1 MTNDERKKINIGKI
15 LDWPA
20 KNLGRIKTVGILV
33 LIVLLGFSILRGAC
47 NRQQMEEL
55 TERVAGLNVR
65 NDILRQGISKRDS
78 LIIQKDG
85 RIAELKDSILISV
98 RKLTKLKSDY
108 SYLKAEYESLSDDLL
123 VIPVDSSYDFLVNEA
138 YPYEG
143 HRKYPFNEPQVKGI
157 HLTYLENISLVDMKG
172 NLIDQIN
179 ELGSQLQVKDMIVD
193 EQDIQLM
200 LMKQTHQD
208 LDSIVDNKDEVIE
221 VKDKQIKKE
230 RRNKTIWQTTMGVL
244 IVVLSIFA
252 VGGG

>member
-1 MTNDERKKINIGKI
+1 
-15 LDWPA
+15 
-20 KNLGRIKTVGILV
+20 
-33 LIVLLGFSILRGAC
+33 
-47 NRQQMEEL
+47 
-55 TERVAGLNVR
+55 
-65 NDILRQGISKRDS
+65 
-78 LIIQKDG
+78 
-85 RIAELKDSILISV
+85 
-98 RKLTKLKSDY
+98 
-108 SYLKAEYESLSDDLL
+108 
-123 VIPVDSSYDFLVNEA
+123 
-138 YPYEG
+138 
-143 HRKYPFNEPQVKGI
+143 
-157 HLTYLENISLVDMKG
+157 MKG